1 MSAHKKT
8 LFIIDGNSLLHR
20 AWHAIPPLTTRDGR
34 VVNAVYGFAMV
45 LEKLKEAD
53 HPTPSNGVHTH
64 LAVCWDT
71 EGGTFRDE
79 VFDGYKAGR
88 AEKEQELYDQ
98 IPIIQ
103 QMLEA
108 HGIASFGV
116 KGFEAD
122 DLIATIAK
130 KAHGKIKVVIVT
142 GDLDA
147 LQLVNDSVE
156 VRFFVKGL
164 SQTKTYDSAAV
175 QERYGFGPEH
185 IVDYKSLAGDSS
197 DNIPGVKGIG
207 AKTAT
212 ELIQRFGSVEE
223 IYKALKSGRLEKE
236 MKPAVAAKLAADE
249 KGARMSAKLAG
260 AQFNA
265 PIAFSLAKMSWNK
278 PDTNRIRAM
287 YRDLEFTSLL
297 RRMENDRADAGT
309 PSYENTK
316 IRKYDASPVTLDAD
330 GTSLP
335 NLTKE
340 FDNPKTLYAL
350 DVRTHAADLF
360 GSTVTAI
367 AVSDGKTSF
376 VYKTPSKKTIGAII
390 SWAKGKRL
398 AAFDLKRILHILADE
413 GLEAPRGMDIMI
425 ASYLLGIGDRQNSMD
440 SVLSFLVGSRVPDM
454 PKAFVSAEDYR
465 ALGTVVSQL
474 HKAAGL
480 LIDHLQAD
488 GMTKLYEEIEH
499 PLIAVLFAMER
510 NGILIDR
517 EALGGMAKTMDKEIS
532 TLQKHIWKLA
542 GGEFNINSPSQ
553 LADVLFIKLLLPV
566 KGIKKTQT
574 GYSTAAS
581 ELEKIWEEHEVVPL
595 LSEYRELTKLK
606 STYVDA
612 LPQLVARDGR
622 VHTSFNQTVAATGR
636 LSSSDPNVQNIPVR
650 TELGREIRRAFVA
663 PRGRKLLSLDYSQI
677 ELRLV
682 AAFSGDKKM
691 QAVFKKGGDIHAST
705 AAEVFGVSIDH
716 VTKDQRRAAKAVNFG
731 IIYGMGPRALS
742 RNIGVTFEEAKA
754 FIEKYFAAFP
764 AVRAYLDES
773 LQRAKKEGYAV
784 SLFGRRRLLPD
795 LNSGMQMLRA
805 AAERMAVN
813 MPLQG
818 SAADII
824 KKAMVE
830 AHEWL
835 GGRND
840 ARLLLQVHDEL
851 LLEVELSA
859 VNEVAE
865 AIKNIMEHVVKLD
878 VPLNVDVEVGSNWRD
893 LEAMEV

>member
-1 MSAHKKT
+1 MPATKKN

-34 VVNAVYGFAMV
+34 VMNAVYGFAMV
-45 LEKLKEAD
+45 LEKLKVSD
-53 HPTPSNGVHTH
+53 HPTH
-64 LAVCWDT
+64 LAVCWDM

-79 VFDGYKAGR
+79 VFEGYKAGR

-98 IPIIQ
+98 IPVIQ
-103 QMLEA
+103 EMLEA
-108 HGIASFGV
+108 HGIASFGI

-122 DLIATIAK
+122 DLIATLAK
-130 KAHGKIKVVIVT
+130 KAHGKAKVVIVT

-147 LQLVNDSVE
+147 LQLVDDFTE

-164 SQTKTYDSAAV
+164 SQTKTYDAAAV

-197 DNIPGVKGIG
+197 DNIPGVKGVG

-212 ELIQRFGSVEE
+212 ELIQRFGGVGD
-223 IYKALKSGRLEKE
+223 IYKALKVGRVAKE

-249 KGARMSAKLAG
+249 KGARMSAKLAA

-265 PIAFSLAKMSWNK
+265 LIPFSFSKMTVDK
-278 PDTNRIRAM
+278 PDTERVRAM

-297 RRMENDRADAGT
+297 RRLDNDRAVDPLNT
-309 PSYENTK
+309 PNTK
-316 IRKYDASPVTLDAD
+316 IPKYPSGDIVVAAD
-330 GTSLP
+330 GSSLP
-335 NLTKE
+335 DFSKA
-340 FDNPKTLYAL
+340 FDDPKALYSF

-360 GSTVTAI
+360 GSIVTAI
-367 AVSDGKTSF
+367 AISDGRTSF
-376 VYKTPSKKTIGAII
+376 VFKTPSKKTIGAII
-390 SWAKGKRL
+390 AWAKGKRL
-398 AAFDLKRILHILADE
+398 AAFDLKRIFHVLADE
-413 GLEAPRGMDIMI
+413 GFAAPDGTDVMV

-454 PKAFVSAEDYR
+454 PKAFTSAEDYQ
-465 ALGTVVSQL
+465 ALGAIVSHL

-480 LIDHLQAD
+480 LNDHLKAD

-499 PLIAVLFAMER
+499 PLIAVLYAMER

-517 EALGGMAKTMDKEIS
+517 EALGGMAKIMDKEI
-532 TLQKHIWKLA
+532 TVLQKRIWKLA

-553 LADVLFIKLLLPV
+553 LADVLFVKLLLPI

-581 ELEKIWEEHEVVPL
+581 ELEKLWEEHEVVPL
-595 LSEYRELTKLK
+595 LSDYRELTKLK

-612 LPQLVARDGR
+612 LPQLVAKDER

-663 PRGRKLLSLDYSQI
+663 PKGRRLLSLDYSQI
-677 ELRLV
+677 ELRLA

-691 QAVFKKGGDIHAST
+691 QSVFKKGGDIHRST
-705 AAEVFGVSIDH
+705 AAEVFGVSEDE
-716 VTKDQRRAAKAVNFG
+716 VTKDQRRAAKVVNFG

-742 RNIGVTFEEAKA
+742 RSIGVTFEEAKA

-764 AVRAYLDES
+764 TVRRYLDAS
-773 LQRAKKEGYAV
+773 LEQAKKEGYAV
-784 SLFGRRRLLPD
+784 SMFGRRRRLPD
-795 LNSGMQMLRA
+795 LSSGMQMLRA

-818 SAADII
+818 SAADIM

-835 GGRND
+835 RGRSD

-851 LLEVELSA
+851 LLEVDADVVEEIA
-859 VNEVAE
+859 R

-878 VPLNVDVEVGSNWRD
+878 VPLNVDVEAGSNWRD
-893 LEAMEV
+893 LEAIEV